1 MKIGTDNVLFIN
13 YLCISKRLIC
23 EFRNVN
29 VKRDESN
36 WVEHDYQFALPMEI
50 ILHTSLT
57 IKGKDSTFRYRLMF
71 ISIIEIWFTYFIL
84 QK

>member
-1 MKIGTDNVLFIN
+1 MQKLGNNSKDEGKEYHRSLMKIGTDNVLFIN

-36 WVEHDYQFALPMEI
+36 WVEHDYRFALPMEI
-50 ILHTSLT
+50 ILHTS
-57 IKGKDSTFRYRLMF
+57 
-71 ISIIEIWFTYFIL
+71 
-84 QK
+84 